1 MPRKSKKPVRK
12 QTHSPTGKVV
22 GQVGQILLPMIAG
35 IAATK
40 ADLTEWVYEQG
51 LTALHL
57 LLREDAEEIAG
68 LKGKHEKER
77 THNHWG
83 STNGELSFGGRR
95 IQVSRPRVRSKSGAE
110 ASLPHFEAFRE
121 EDPLP
126 ERVLNQILVGVS
138 TRNYES
144 SLDKPAAKLKS
155 RGTSKSAASRHLVS
169 QTTKKLEEYLSRRLE
184 EFELAALMLDGLEVA
199 GQTVVVTL
207 GITIDGTKVPLGIWL
222 GSTENSRVCTAML
235 QDLLE
240 RGLRVDESI
249 LCVVDGG
256 KGIRKALVDVLGDL
270 AVIQR
275 CQIHKLRN
283 LRSYLPKSRHAYVL
297 QTMKEAYK
305 CKSADKARKRLQAL
319 VSWLERNGYDEAA
332 GSLREGME
340 ETLTVVKLAPPAL
353 LRQSLAT
360 TNAIENLNG
369 TIRRVSRNVKRW
381 KSPSM
386 VRRWTALGVV
396 TAQKKFRRIKGYRH
410 MGALVQRLEANRN
423 LLTAMSLLP
432 KSIHRCRRYPT
443 KFNSGR
449 DIPHDYI
456 GGQGW
461 TRIGVIAIRWPC
473 LEVIALRGAEVAR
486 HEIAPGID
494 FRRSR
499 YGKPRDN
506 PKLRRRVLGQGDS
519 SHYPKLHSH
528 PQRISDVRCRVG
540 EARAHGESARV
551 REGVGRGAPAR
562 RLDAACRSIAQSDA
576 PAASRGSGENRA
588 DGPDVR
594 SSG

>member
-12 QTHSPTGKVV
+12 QTDSPTVKVV
-22 GQVGQILLPMIAG
+22 GQVSQILLPMIAG

-40 ADLTEWVYEQG
+40 AYLTEWVYEQG

-68 LKGKHEKER
+68 PKGKHEKER

-95 IQVSRPRVRSKSGAE
+95 IQVSRPQVRSKSGEE
-110 ASLPHFEAFRE
+110 ASLPHFKAFRE

-169 QTTKKLEEYLSRRLE
+169 QTTKKLEQYLSRRLE
-184 EFELAALMLDGLEVA
+184 EYELAALMMDGLEVA

-222 GSTENSRVCTAML
+222 GSTENSQVCTAML

-240 RGLRVDESI
+240 RGLRIDESI

-275 CQIHKLRN
+275 CHFHKLRN

-305 CKSADKARKRLQAL
+305 CKSADKARKQLRAL

-340 ETLTVVKLAPPAL
+340 ETLTVLKLALPEL
-353 LRQSLAT
+353 LRRSLAT

-386 VRRWTALGVV
+386 IRRWTALGVV
-396 TAQKKFRRIKGYRH
+396 TAEKKFRRIKGYRN
-410 MGALVQRLEANRN
+410 MGALVHALKRKQK
-423 LLTAMSLLP
+423 SL
-432 KSIHRCRRYPT
+432 
-443 KFNSGR
+443 
-449 DIPHDYI
+449 
-456 GGQGW
+456 
-461 TRIGVIAIRWPC
+461 
-473 LEVIALRGAEVAR
+473 
-486 HEIAPGID
+486 
-494 FRRSR
+494 
-499 YGKPRDN
+499 
-506 PKLRRRVLGQGDS
+506 DS
-519 SHYPKLHSH
+519 
-528 PQRISDVRCRVG
+528 D
-540 EARAHGESARV
+540 EF
-551 REGVGRGAPAR
+551 
-562 RLDAACRSIAQSDA
+562 AA
-576 PAASRGSGENRA
+576 
-588 DGPDVR
+588 
-594 SSG
+594 

>member
-57 LLREDAEEIAG
+57 LLREDAEKIAG
-68 LKGKHEKER
+68 PKGKHEKER

-83 STNGELSFGGRR
+83 STDGELSFGGRR

-110 ASLPHFEAFRE
+110 ASLPHFEAFRA

-144 SLDKPAAKLKS
+144 SLDKPSAKLKS

-184 EFELAALMLDGLEVA
+184 EFELAALMMDGLEVA

-235 QDLLE
+235 QNLLE
-240 RGLRVDESI
+240 RGLRIDESI

-275 CQIHKLRN
+275 CQLHKLRN

-340 ETLTVVKLAPPAL
+340 ETLTVVKLALPEL
-353 LRQSLAT
+353 LRKSLAT

-386 VRRWTALGVV
+386 IRRWTALGVV
-396 TAQKKFRRIKGYRH
+396 TAEKKFHGVSKAIAIW
-410 MGALVQRLEANRN
+410 ALSFTRLEANRN
-423 LLTAMSLLP
+423 LLTAMRLLP

-449 DIPHDYI
+449 DIPGASWMPRYVRRTREVDEAILGTYLSGANSRRIRKALKPLLGEEHLSKSAVSRVVSRLKEPSCPKTQTNSRLARRAVSIVIDRGEPQI
-456 GGQGW
+456 WGVSEAMSAIRVPRTRRENTVQQRDATLPGGDLDPGPGRTW
-461 TRIGVIAIRWPC
+461 TRTC
-473 LEVIALRGAEVAR
+473 
-486 HEIAPGID
+486 
-494 FRRSR
+494 
-499 YGKPRDN
+499 
-506 PKLRRRVLGQGDS
+506 
-519 SHYPKLHSH
+519 
-528 PQRISDVRCRVG
+528 
-540 EARAHGESARV
+540 
-551 REGVGRGAPAR
+551 
-562 RLDAACRSIAQSDA
+562 
-576 PAASRGSGENRA
+576 
-588 DGPDVR
+588 
-594 SSG
+594 

>member
-1 MPRKSKKPVRK
+1 M
-12 QTHSPTGKVV
+12 
-22 GQVGQILLPMIAG
+22 
-35 IAATK
+35 
-40 ADLTEWVYEQG
+40 
-51 LTALHL
+51 
-57 LLREDAEEIAG
+57 
-68 LKGKHEKER
+68 
-77 THNHWG
+77 
-83 STNGELSFGGRR
+83 
-95 IQVSRPRVRSKSGAE
+95 
-110 ASLPHFEAFRE
+110 
-121 EDPLP
+121 
-126 ERVLNQILVGVS
+126 VGVS

-240 RGLRVDESI
+240 RGLRVDASI

-340 ETLTVVKLAPPAL
+340 ETLTVVKLALPRLTSP
-353 LRQSLAT
+353 
-360 TNAIENLNG
+360 
-369 TIRRVSRNVKRW
+369 VSCHDE
-381 KSPSM
+381 
-386 VRRWTALGVV
+386 
-396 TAQKKFRRIKGYRH
+396 RH
-410 MGALVQRLEANRN
+410 
-423 LLTAMSLLP
+423 
-432 KSIHRCRRYPT
+432 
-443 KFNSGR
+443 
-449 DIPHDYI
+449 
-456 GGQGW
+456 
-461 TRIGVIAIRWPC
+461 
-473 LEVIALRGAEVAR
+473 
-486 HEIAPGID
+486 
-494 FRRSR
+494 
-499 YGKPRDN
+499 
-506 PKLRRRVLGQGDS
+506 
-519 SHYPKLHSH
+519 
-528 PQRISDVRCRVG
+528 
-540 EARAHGESARV
+540 
-551 REGVGRGAPAR
+551 
-562 RLDAACRSIAQSDA
+562 
-576 PAASRGSGENRA
+576 
-588 DGPDVR
+588 
-594 SSG
+594 

>member
-1 MPRKSKKPVRK
+1 MARKSKKPVRK
-12 QTHSPTGKVV
+12 QPHSPTGKVV

-57 LLREDAEEIAG
+57 LLREDAEEVAG

-95 IQVSRPRVRSKSGAE
+95 IQVSRPRVRSKSGEE

-240 RGLRVDESI
+240 RGLRVDASI

-340 ETLTVVKLAPPAL
+340 ETLTVVKLARCPPYFASLLPRRTPLRISTEPFAEYRETSSVGRVLPWFADGPLLASSPRRKSSGVSKAIAIWAL
-353 LRQSLAT
+353 SFT
-360 TNAIENLNG
+360 
-369 TIRRVSRNVKRW
+369 
-381 KSPSM
+381 
-386 VRRWTALGVV
+386 
-396 TAQKKFRRIKGYRH
+396 
-410 MGALVQRLEANRN
+410 RLQANRN

-449 DIPHDYI
+449 DIP
-456 GGQGW
+456 
-461 TRIGVIAIRWPC
+461 
-473 LEVIALRGAEVAR
+473 
-486 HEIAPGID
+486 
-494 FRRSR
+494 
-499 YGKPRDN
+499 
-506 PKLRRRVLGQGDS
+506 LRRR
-519 SHYPKLHSH
+519 
-528 PQRISDVRCRVG
+528 
-540 EARAHGESARV
+540 
-551 REGVGRGAPAR
+551 
-562 RLDAACRSIAQSDA
+562 
-576 PAASRGSGENRA
+576 
-588 DGPDVR
+588 
-594 SSG
+594 

>member
-1 MPRKSKKPVRK
+1 M
-12 QTHSPTGKVV
+12 
-22 GQVGQILLPMIAG
+22 
-35 IAATK
+35 
-40 ADLTEWVYEQG
+40 
-51 LTALHL
+51 
-57 LLREDAEEIAG
+57 AG

-95 IQVSRPRVRSKSGAE
+95 IQVSRPRVRSKSGEE

-340 ETLTVVKLAPPAL
+340 ETLTVVKLALPAL

-369 TIRRVSRNVKRW
+369 TLRRVSRNVKRW
-381 KSPSM
+381 KSC
-386 VRRWTALGVV
+386 AFYL
-396 TAQKKFRRIKGYRH
+396 F
-410 MGALVQRLEANRN
+410 
-423 LLTAMSLLP
+423 
-432 KSIHRCRRYPT
+432 
-443 KFNSGR
+443 
-449 DIPHDYI
+449 
-456 GGQGW
+456 
-461 TRIGVIAIRWPC
+461 IR
-473 LEVIALRGAEVAR
+473 
-486 HEIAPGID
+486 AP
-494 FRRSR
+494 RT
-499 YGKPRDN
+499 
-506 PKLRRRVLGQGDS
+506 
-519 SHYPKLHSH
+519 
-528 PQRISDVRCRVG
+528 
-540 EARAHGESARV
+540 
-551 REGVGRGAPAR
+551 
-562 RLDAACRSIAQSDA
+562 
-576 PAASRGSGENRA
+576 
-588 DGPDVR
+588 
-594 SSG
+594 